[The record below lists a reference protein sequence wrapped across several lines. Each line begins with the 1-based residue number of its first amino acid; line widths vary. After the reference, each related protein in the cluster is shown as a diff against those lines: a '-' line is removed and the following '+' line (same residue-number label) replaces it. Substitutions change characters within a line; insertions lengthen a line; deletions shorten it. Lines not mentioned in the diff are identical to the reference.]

1 MIEAQFSA
9 TANKTNTELLPYVV
23 IEYLNLKRERGAS
36 RASGR
41 FFADNSIKLRVVRKY
56 ISLQRKKILR
66 QNVKIARI
74 DFSDTMQI
82 KIIIKKED
90 DSGDVSSLSSPL
102 FHAFDTIP
110 KDTICTITLK
120 NMP

>member
-74 DFSDTMQI
+74 DFETQ
-82 KIIIKKED
+82 
-90 DSGDVSSLSSPL
+90 
-102 FHAFDTIP
+102 
-110 KDTICTITLK
+110 CR
-120 NMP
+120 